1 MILCILLA
9 ALAEG
14 YKILLLVPI
23 NGKSYMN
30 YIQVFIRELIGR
42 GHEITCITHIP
53 MSGAKLDNYTE
64 VLIDPPF
71 DMEVLGE
78 CH

>member
-1 MILCILLA
+1 MA

-14 YKILLLVPI
+14 YKILMLMPI
-23 NGKSYMN
+23 NGKSHMN

-42 GHEITCITHIP
+42 GHEVTCITHIP
-53 MSGAKLDNYTE
+53 MSGAKPDNYTE

-78 CH
+78 YH

>member
-14 YKILLLVPI
+14 YKILMLVR
-23 NGKSYMN
+23 
-30 YIQVFIRELIGR
+30 FIRELIGR